1 MHYSPFKHTVLWISL
16 LIIVASLWVWNGRR
30 EQRYESALARQ
41 QIQTQRATAIL
52 FRAFHTEN
60 YLTYSAISTTKVHL
74 GERTV
79 ESVARVVHAPQ
90 RLSIFYQSG
99 AHAGSSGGYNQHWSW
114 RQVASSQPVIPYAE
128 QERSSDQVAAERF
141 SLMLENYKAHWI
153 GQESVAGHDADIVR
167 LAPLHPIAGAAGPAR
182 KLWIDAKTGIILRQQ
197 NFNFTLMKVM
207 ESALDEIDFAP
218 RITESTF
225 VTPQRMQVAA
235 QTQPWKARTV
245 GNNSDRV
252 AEISGIYPPLAQKI
266 PRGFHFD
273 GVGAHL
279 CTSCESPCYAA
290 FSRYTDGLN
299 TLTIFALRPSCPVA
313 NAKQSNM
320 PGTPAVSNNA
330 VNEVEQESCE
340 FGTGTLVM
348 RTLPEGHLIAVADL
362 PSIALQ
368 HVLDSTKI
376 KTYTAA
382 Q

>member
-30 EQRYESALARQ
+30 EQRHENALIRQ

-52 FRAFHTEN
+52 FRAYHTDN
-60 YLTYSAISTTKVHL
+60 YLTYSAVSTTKVHL
-74 GERTV
+74 GDQTM

-141 SLMLENYKAHWI
+141 SLMLKNYKAHWI
-153 GQESVAGHDADIVR
+153 GQEAVADRNADIVR
-167 LAPLHPIAGAAGPAR
+167 LAPLHPIAGAKGPAR

-207 ESALDEIDFAP
+207 ESALDEIDFSP
-218 RITESTF
+218 KITESTF
-225 VTPQRMQVAA
+225 VTPQSMRVAA
-235 QTQPWKARTV
+235 QTRPWKAQTV
-245 GNNSDRV
+245 GNDSNRV
-252 AEISGIYPPLAQKI
+252 AEISGIYPPLAKKL

-273 GVGAHL
+273 GVGAHR
-279 CTSCESPCYAA
+279 CTTCESACYAA

-299 TLTIFALRPSCPVA
+299 TLTIFALRPSCPVVST
-313 NAKQSNM
+313 KQKNSQS
-320 PGTPAVSNNA
+320 TPAVSNNDI
-330 VNEVEQESCE
+330 NRTEQESCE

-368 HVLDSTKI
+368 RVLDNTKI
-376 KTYTAA
+376 KTYAA
-382 Q
+382 VQ